1 MALSPPPLKNLSVGV
16 LILLLVGGKM
26 NLDDNLTTNDDS
38 DRQIP
43 QIAIT
48 FEQLQQATAGQ

>member
-1 MALSPPPLKNLSVGV
+1 
-16 LILLLVGGKM
+16 M
-26 NLDDNLTTNDDS
+26 NLDDNLTTQDDS